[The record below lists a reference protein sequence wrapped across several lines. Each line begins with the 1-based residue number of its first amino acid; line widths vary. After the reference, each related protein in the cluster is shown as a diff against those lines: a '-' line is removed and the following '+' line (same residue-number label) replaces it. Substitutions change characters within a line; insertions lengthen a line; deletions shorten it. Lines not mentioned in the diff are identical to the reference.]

1 MVHGIAGIRDSSH
14 LHKRQVQP
22 PRTRGM
28 RFGRGPY
35 AMLSAAEIKKGL
47 QLAGHLSEVEV
58 TSLMNPHDKMRVSV
72 AQKFKQ
78 LGSRFRTF
86 PPAAIE

>member
-1 MVHGIAGIRDSSH
+1 
-14 LHKRQVQP
+14 
-22 PRTRGM
+22 
-28 RFGRGPY
+28 
-35 AMLSAAEIKKGL
+35 MLSAAEIKKGL